1 MFRKIAFH
9 LARKWRR
16 KFAEGKGS
24 AAYWNAS
31 MVATRSFGSPEDS
44 LEHFHWRN
52 AQYPGYIDLM
62 PVCGQDE
69 KVVVDYGCGPGN
81 DLVGF
86 SVFSKPAKL
95 YGMDV
100 SAQALQVASK
110 RLELHEASAEL
121 VQLDEVENK
130 LPMEDNSVDYVH
142 TSGVLHHCLNLDRI
156 LDEFHRILKPTGQMS
171 VMIYNSESVWF
182 HLYVGHIWKLKW
194 KRNNDLS
201 TREAFRL
208 TTDGKECPI
217 AKCYEKNEFM
227 KVFSKAGF
235 TGSHTGNAMSLHEL
249 GCMEHRF
256 DALADRRYPSEHR
269 DFISNLTFDPRGFPM
284 HKGDVAGINSCFTFQ
299 KQQESK

>member
-1 MFRKIAFH
+1 
-9 LARKWRR
+9 
-16 KFAEGKGS
+16 
-24 AAYWNAS
+24 

-62 PVCGQDE
+62 PVSGQDE

-86 SVFSKPAKL
+86 SVFSNPSKL

-110 RLELHEASAEL
+110 RLELHETSVEL
-121 VQLDEVENK
+121 LQLDEVENK
-130 LPMEDNSVDYVH
+130 LPIEDDSVDYIH

-156 LDEFHRILKPTGQMS
+156 LDEFHRILKPTGQLS

-182 HLYVGHIWKLKW
+182 HLYVGYIWKLKW
-194 KRNNDLS
+194 KRNKDLS

-227 KVFSKAGF
+227 EIVSKAGF

-249 GCMEHRF
+249 GCMERRF

-284 HKGDVAGINSCFTFQ
+284 HKGDIAGINACFTFS
-299 KQQESK
+299 KQ

>member
-1 MFRKIAFH
+1 MLKKITFHLTRKIK
-9 LARKWRR
+9 RKLSC
-16 KFAEGKGS
+16 GNGS

-31 MVATRSFGSPEDS
+31 LVATRLFGSSEDS
-44 LEHFHWRN
+44 MEHFHWRN

-86 SVFSKPAKL
+86 SSCSKPSKL

-100 SAQALQVASK
+100 SAKALQVATQ
-110 RLELHEASAEL
+110 RLELHEASVEFI
-121 VQLDEVENK
+121 QLDEVENK
-130 LPMEDNSVDYVH
+130 LPLEDESVDYIH

-156 LDEFHRILKPTGQMS
+156 LDEFHRILKPRGQVS

-182 HLYVGHIWKLKW
+182 HLYVGYIWKLKW
-194 KRNNDLS
+194 KKNKDLS
-201 TREAFRL
+201 AREAFRL

-227 KVFSKAGF
+227 NLFSKAGF

-249 GCMEHRF
+249 GCMEHRL
-256 DALADRRYPSEHR
+256 DALADRRYPSVHR
-269 DFISNLTFDPRGFPM
+269 DFISNLTFDPRGFPI
-284 HKGDVAGINSCFTFQ
+284 HKGDIAGINACFTFL
-299 KQQESK
+299 KQQKSE